1 MQTFDHLLNWT
12 LKKGSHRFPGPDG
25 GTCINDAAVVAAGF
39 PYARLRTVESMP
51 ACFSRPICRLA
62 MMLNDLATDAE
73 RQRLLPYVPRLAC
86 TDTPEVER
94 ERADYISRR
103 LRQIDDRDLAMGA
116 TMFPAGGGAIV
127 TGWSLPSFEQGLA
140 TLDGALAIGR
150 QADAFPTYEVE
161 ARLEVVRAKAAPR
174 ELRRTSS
181 FVSTMTSWL
190 TVNESA

>member
-1 MQTFDHLLNWT
+1 
-12 LKKGSHRFPGPDG
+12 
-25 GTCINDAAVVAAGF
+25 
-39 PYARLRTVESMP
+39 
-51 ACFSRPICRLA
+51 
-62 MMLNDLATDAE
+62 
-73 RQRLLPYVPRLAC
+73 
-86 TDTPEVER
+86 
-94 ERADYISRR
+94 
-103 LRQIDDRDLAMGA
+103 
-116 TMFPAGGGAIV
+116 MFPAGGGAIV